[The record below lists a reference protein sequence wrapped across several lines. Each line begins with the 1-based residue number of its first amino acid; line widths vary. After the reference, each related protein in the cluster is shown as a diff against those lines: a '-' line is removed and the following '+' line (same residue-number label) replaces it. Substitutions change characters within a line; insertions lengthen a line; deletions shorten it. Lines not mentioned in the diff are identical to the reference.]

1 MFKVDTES
9 AIGWIVEDGT
19 KDKLTRSPT
28 GRLLFVLAEQNY
40 SLVGIQIA
48 HSLQHAIFDS
58 QVQEMLA
65 EITKI
70 EYSAAF
76 SARAQVILPFD
87 TRGTVEDRPFQVLQ
101 SLSDLRI
108 LTLSKVTIKSDG
120 IELGYKG
127 ARLLSQGD
135 WPDLEELSLADC
147 WICNEGVLSLVRAN
161 WPYLTTLQLY
171 ANTFGK

>member
-58 QVQEMLA
+58 QVQKMLA
-65 EITKI
+65 EIT
-70 EYSAAF
+70 
-76 SARAQVILPFD
+76 
-87 TRGTVEDRPFQVLQ
+87 
-101 SLSDLRI
+101 
-108 LTLSKVTIKSDG
+108 
-120 IELGYKG
+120 
-127 ARLLSQGD
+127 
-135 WPDLEELSLADC
+135 
-147 WICNEGVLSLVRAN
+147 
-161 WPYLTTLQLY
+161 
-171 ANTFGK
+171 